1 FRDHVLTGA
10 GPNGFGL
17 LYPQYAHGNY
27 LIHTQHAHNG
37 FLQVADDAGLLG
49 IAALLVLAASV
60 VFVLFRTWTHG
71 SLEQRLLA
79 VASAGALLGFSMH
92 NQLDAGNIWKAPA
105 FALAVVGAIIARN
118 YREST

>member
-49 IAALLVLAASV
+49 IAALLVLAA
-60 VFVLFRTWTHG
+60 
-71 SLEQRLLA
+71 
-79 VASAGALLGFSMH
+79 ASAGALLGFSMH
-92 NQLDAGNIWKAPA
+92 NQLDAENIWKAPA

-118 YREST
+118 YRESTAEA